1 MPPVSPFGMNPC
13 VTGFAQGNQV
23 VPGMGAAFRQRFLM
37 VNFFRHH
44 IPVMLQTQFAKRM
57 AGYVSISDLLPGP
70 AVPFLRT
77 GTPLI
82 LFVPLVHDLLVLLT
96 VPTVRQVRAAW
107 EGTGAFGFSRHSCHL
122 LSGMKK
128 ALQIALQGYP
138 TIVFS
143 QGLTYNK
150 IRTTMG
156 RSAPHESGLR
166 RYRKKSK

>member
-1 MPPVSPFGMNPC
+1 MNPC

-70 AVPFLRT
+70 AVPFFTHRT
-77 GTPLI
+77 AFI
-82 LFVPLVHDLLVLLT
+82 LFVPLGDDLLMLLT
-96 VPTVRQVRAAW
+96 VPTVRQVRTARV
-107 EGTGAFGFSRHSCHL
+107 GTGSFGFPGQLCHL
-122 LSGMKK
+122 LSGNKK
-128 ALQIALQGYP
+128 ALQISLQGYP

-150 IRTTMG
+150 IRKTMG

>member
-1 MPPVSPFGMNPC
+1 MGPC

-70 AVPFLRT
+70 AVPFFTHRT
-77 GTPLI
+77 AFI
-82 LFVPLVHDLLVLLT
+82 LFVPFVDNLLVLLAI
-96 VPTVRQVRAAW
+96 PPIRQVRAARVR
-107 EGTGAFGFSRHSCHL
+107 TGAFRFSRHSCHL
-122 LSGMKK
+122 LSGNKK
-128 ALQIALQGYP
+128 ALQISLQGYP

-150 IRTTMG
+150 IRKTMG

-166 RYRKKSK
+166 RYRKKK

>member
-1 MPPVSPFGMNPC
+1 
-13 VTGFAQGNQV
+13 
-23 VPGMGAAFRQRFLM
+23 
-37 VNFFRHH
+37 
-44 IPVMLQTQFAKRM
+44 MLQTQFAKRM
-57 AGYVSISDLLPGP
+57 AGYVGIPDLLPGP

-128 ALQIALQGYP
+128 ALQIALQGLSLFPFLVILSY
-138 TIVFS
+138 
-143 QGLTYNK
+143 
-150 IRTTMG
+150 
-156 RSAPHESGLR
+156 HEGPVEF
-166 RYRKKSK
+166 

>member
-1 MPPVSPFGMNPC
+1 MNPC

-44 IPVMLQTQFAKRM
+44 IPAMLQTQFAKRM

-70 AVPFLRT
+70 AVPFFTHRT
-77 GTPLI
+77 AFI
-82 LFVPLVHDLLVLLT
+82 LFVPLGDDLLMLLT

-107 EGTGAFGFSRHSCHL
+107 EGTGSFRFSRHSCHL

-128 ALQIALQGYP
+128 ALQIFSARLPHDCIFTGFNLQ
-138 TIVFS
+138 
-143 QGLTYNK
+143 
-150 IRTTMG
+150 
-156 RSAPHESGLR
+156 
-166 RYRKKSK
+166 